1 MKYFRRRNQPLRK
14 KRNHFNLAQT
24 IRFSS
29 IRYQNAVGL
38 CQIEYWARIH
48 RSRSR
53 QHLQHMMSLYQK
65 QVDLII
71 MRIYLFNFIERLEY
85 PENLSFAYPED
96 DKSDKKDSNVKNI

>member
-1 MKYFRRRNQPLRK
+1 
-14 KRNHFNLAQT
+14 
-24 IRFSS
+24 
-29 IRYQNAVGL
+29 
-38 CQIEYWARIH
+38 
-48 RSRSR
+48 
-53 QHLQHMMSLYQK
+53 MMSLYQK